1 MKPTKVASSQ
11 STQPAHVARAKSSSH
26 PATAEAG
33 DPAVGS
39 GFFAMLA
46 TFGGATDVLGENAQ
60 SDNVIDNP
68 SPALENATDVV
79 STHSMDASA
88 VGAWHG
94 LFSSLPLPNTTA
106 SACQYSIAPPQN
118 TEGSS
123 TVNRQ
128 TLLHSPL
135 PVGLS
140 LGGTVGVAHSGPQ
153 GLAASSVSALS
164 EPLGSAASA
173 WQYSIAPSQNTE
185 GSSAVNRQML
195 LHPSPPVGLSL
206 GGAVAVAQSDSQGLM
221 ASLGSGLGE
230 KLFEGIPQGLSAETA
245 KLDASTD
252 LYEEPIH
259 GASAGFGR
267 AFSRTQSGSPQRV
280 SGMGGSDASLGSA
293 AFRDSA
299 VHSTSVHGFSSA
311 LLSSIGERTLI
322 GGVAGGTVDRSSVT
336 QSIPVIGVELAAP
349 LADSMVAM
357 VGSAQAAESPA
368 GGRSHG
374 SGEGAGTAGAW
385 SEGVSGPSP
394 SDAGSFTDAT
404 TLADPNA
411 LGAEEQVAEQVA
423 YWVNQKTQNA
433 ELMLQR
439 DGHPVEVSVSL
450 SGNEAHVSFRSDQQQ
465 TRELLDQS
473 MAQLSDL
480 LRSEGL
486 VLSGMSVGTSA
497 RDSAGGGEAGQQRP
511 REGAR
516 QAQVVSA
523 VPARAASLAR
533 GGGTLDRAVDVFV

>member
-1 MKPTKVASSQ
+1 MEPTRLASSQ
-11 STQPAHVARAKSSSH
+11 SAQPAHATRAKSSSH

-33 DPAVGS
+33 DSAAGGGFLALLAALGGGVEGNALADSS
-39 GFFAMLA
+39 GDAPLSS
-46 TFGGATDVLGENAQ
+46 TENG
-60 SDNVIDNP
+60 V
-68 SPALENATDVV
+68 
-79 STHSMDASA
+79 DASSSSTADAAA
-88 VGAWHG
+88 VAAWQG
-94 LFSSLPLPNTTA
+94 LLDPTQNQNQP
-106 SACQYSIAPPQN
+106 SAVYGQSALVAPQSANSFPGSIAAVSQSVTQGLAVSPGN
-118 TEGSS
+118 ALNGSQGLVVFPGNP
-123 TVNRQ
+123 VND
-128 TLLHSPL
+128 LL
-135 PVGLS
+135 
-140 LGGTVGVAHSGPQ
+140 LGGMPQ
-153 GLAASSVSALS
+153 GLV
-164 EPLGSAASA
+164 
-173 WQYSIAPSQNTE
+173 
-185 GSSAVNRQML
+185 
-195 LHPSPPVGLSL
+195 
-206 GGAVAVAQSDSQGLM
+206 
-221 ASLGSGLGE
+221 
-230 KLFEGIPQGLSAETA
+230 AETA
-245 KLDASTD
+245 KLDTSAD
-252 LYEEPIH
+252 LKEQPSQ
-259 GASAGFGR
+259 GTSGGFGR
-267 AFSRTQSGSPQRV
+267 AFSRMQAANAQRV
-280 SGMGGSDASLGSA
+280 IGLGGAEVSLG
-293 AFRDSA
+293 A
-299 VHSTSVHGFSSA
+299 VASTDATGRANTVHGSSSA
-311 LLSSIGERTLI
+311 LLASTAERALMGVPAGTTI
-322 GGVAGGTVDRSSVT
+322 ERSGVAQSSYV
-336 QSIPVIGVELAAP
+336 VGMEVAAP

-374 SGEGAGTAGAW
+374 HGEGAGTAGTW

-404 TLADPNA
+404 ALADPNA

-433 ELMLQR
+433 ELTLQR

-523 VPARAASLAR
+523 VPTGATSLAR
-533 GGGTLDRAVDVFV
+533 GGGPLDRAVDIFV

>member
-1 MKPTKVASSQ
+1 MGPTKVASSQ
-11 STQPAHVARAKSSSH
+11 GTQPAHTARAKSSSH
-26 PATAEAG
+26 SETVEAG
-33 DPAVGS
+33 KLAVGG
-39 GFFAMLA
+39 GFFALLA
-46 TFGGATDVLGENAQ
+46 TFEGATDGLGENTQ
-60 SDNVIDNP
+60 GDNVIDNP

-79 STHSMDASA
+79 STPSMDASA
-88 VGAWHG
+88 VGAWLG
-94 LFSSLPLPNTTA
+94 LFSSLRLPNTTA
-106 SACQYSIAPPQN
+106 SAWQYSIAPPQN

-128 TLLHSPL
+128 TLLHSPR

-140 LGGTVGVAHSGPQ
+140 LGGTVAVAQSGPQ

-185 GSSAVNRQML
+185 GSSTVNRQML

-206 GGAVAVAQSDSQGLM
+206 GGAVAVAQSDSQGLI

-252 LYEEPIH
+252 LEPIH

-299 VHSTSVHGFSSA
+299 VRPTSVHGFSSA
-311 LLSSIGERTLI
+311 LLSSTGERTLI

-336 QSIPVIGVELAAP
+336 QSVPVIGVESAAP
-349 LADSMVAM
+349 LADSLVAM

-368 GGRSHG
+368 DVRSHRN
-374 SGEGAGTAGAW
+374 GEGAGTTGAW

-394 SDAGSFTDAT
+394 SDAGGFTDAT
-404 TLADPNA
+404 ALADPNA

-433 ELMLQR
+433 ELTLQR

-450 SGNEAHVSFRSDQQQ
+450 SGNEAHVSFRSDQQH

-497 RDSAGGGEAGQQRP
+497 HGSEGGGETGQQRP

-523 VPARAASLAR
+523 VPAGTTSLAR
-533 GGGTLDRAVDVFV
+533 GGGALDRAVDIFV